1 MRNPKL
7 VLVRWVD
14 SYSNDRWHFI
24 NEAKEWGA
32 GTFEV
37 KTVGWLI
44 DESDKHILLAGGYSN
59 NKSVNNLSHIPKVNI
74 IKKIEIE
81 WK

>member
-14 SYSNDRWHFI
+14 SYSNSNWRELDG
-24 NEAKEWGA
+24 AKKWGSVV
-32 GTFEV
+32 FEV
-37 KTVGWLI
+37 KSVGWLV
-44 DESDKHILLAGGYSN
+44 DESDKHILLSGGYSN
-59 NKSVNNLSHIPKVNI
+59 NETVHNLTHIPKVNI